1 MGAVPL
7 AYKRNGDPAAI
18 VRVLQAIEHA
28 RPDLRLHGFDLKST
42 ALSSPYIT
50 GLRHTADSMAWS
62 FAARK
67 QGRNANDWR
76 EAKRFAENIYARI
89 RHQPAQHQL
98 F

>member
-28 RPDLRLHGFDLKST
+28 RPDLRLHGVGLKST
-42 ALSSPYIT
+42 ALSLPHIT
-50 GLRHTADSMAWS
+50 GLRHTADPMAWS
-62 FAARK
+62 LAARK

-76 EAKRFAENIYARI
+76 KAKRLAENTHARI
-89 RHQPAQHQL
+89 RHQPA
-98 F
+98 